1 MKEPQEIEDEEH
13 EQVLERVAAVDVAR
27 ASGWCVPGYPICPGR
42 AGGAFRPFTRLVA
55 HDGSCFAAKS
65 AASSAGG
72 YSRGVHWIEP
82 AGWPGRLPEWTADGQ
97 LRHPRSQGL
106 RDDKDPPTWSVRCR
120 PSRRGRPEILAAVAA
135 V

>member
-1 MKEPQEIEDEEH
+1 MGRALLPRARRLAFRFPTETPRASLHPVCWCEEMVAVMEPQEIEDEEH

-72 YSRGVHWIEP
+72 YSRGVHWIQP
-82 AGWPGRLPEWTADGQ
+82 AGWP
-97 LRHPRSQGL
+97 
-106 RDDKDPPTWSVRCR
+106 
-120 PSRRGRPEILAAVAA
+120 
-135 V
+135 